1 MACELISDTERL
13 NFLSQKLPISIIHR
27 SELSGV
33 PQKANLHQISFIRLV
48 WANILDSPPNWLLS
62 LPKSEPVWWPRVKRF
77 GHCLPTRAWSPFQ
90 FPSLALL
97 LVKPSKTPLFLA
109 QTPLS
114 KLNLDTLS
122 RLHRP
127 SSFKGDCYPS

>member
-13 NFLSQKLPISIIHR
+13 NFLSQKLPTSIIQR

-48 WANILDSPPNWLLS
+48 RANILDSPPNWLLS

-97 LVKPSKTPLFLA
+97 PVKPSKTPLFLA

>member
-1 MACELISDTERL
+1 MACELISDTKRL
-13 NFLSQKLPISIIHR
+13 NFLSQKLPISIIQR

-48 WANILDSPPNWLLS
+48 RANILDSPPNWLLS
-62 LPKSEPVWWPRVKRF
+62 LPKSEPVRWPRVKRF

-109 QTPLS
+109 QMLLS

-127 SSFKGDCYPS
+127 SSFKRVYS